1 MKVYRVEYRQV
12 IKAPMHLVWDFFS
25 APANLSKITPPQM
38 NFRIIEMQG
47 DKMFAGQIIRYKVT
61 VLPFIRVGWTTEITE
76 VENGVTF
83 VDEQRKG
90 PYRQWRHRHTFR
102 QIDEGVEMTDVVE
115 YAIPFGFFGRLANFL
130 FVDREVKRIFA
141 YRFQVVEKL
150 FNQSL

>member
-1 MKVYRVEYRQV
+1 MKVYRVEYHQV
-12 IKAPMHLVWDFFS
+12 IKAPMLQVWDFFS

-38 NFRIIEMQG
+38 NFRIVEMQG

-115 YAIPFGFFGRLANFL
+115 YAIPFGFLGRLANFL
-130 FVDREVKRIFA
+130 FVAREVKRIFA

>member
-1 MKVYRVEYRQV
+1 MKVYRVEYHQV
-12 IKAPMHLVWDFFS
+12 IKAPMQQVWDFFS

-38 NFRIIEMQG
+38 NFRILEMQG

-61 VLPFIRVGWTTEITE
+61 VLPLIRVGWTTEITE
-76 VENGVTF
+76 VDNGVTF

-130 FVDREVKRIFA
+130 FVAREVKRIFA

>member
-76 VENGVTF
+76 VENAVTF

-115 YAIPFGFFGRLANFL
+115 YAIPFGFLGRLANFL
-130 FVDREVKRIFA
+130 FVAREVKRIFA